1 MDNEPQ
7 DWAEGGKQRPLVNNV
22 RAYDDVRL
30 RLKEFGA
37 VELRPIEV
45 PNFDSWLVVH
55 DLNNNVRMQNL
66 MYSAVYIYN
75 Q

>member
-7 DWAEGGKQRPLVNNV
+7 DWAEGGKQRPLVNDV

-37 VELRPIEV
+37 VELHPIEV
-45 PNFDSWLVVH
+45 PNFDSRLVY
-55 DLNNNVRMQNL
+55 DLNYNVRWQNS
-66 MYSAVYIYN
+66 MYRVSS
-75 Q
+75 QD